1 MSALPLIAGHPLD
14 VFMPCVMA
22 REVRDGDWV
31 SHGASVPLA
40 GAALFL
46 AIETHAPNVDVWIQG
61 CVSPANHDLAD
72 ALIAPERIY
81 TTTAAHMSQTEII
94 NFSLRGNSMFQ
105 FLRPAQIDPH
115 GNVNVSLIERPGK
128 TPLRFHGIAVG
139 DAINAVRRICLYTTE
154 HSPRVFVETLDFRT
168 GTGHHDGS
176 EWRSARGLP
185 GGAGPAV
192 VVTPKAVLDF
202 DAQRR
207 LRIRSVHPG
216 VSVDE
221 VQEATG
227 FELGVAPDCGE
238 TLVPSDSE
246 IAALDHVD
254 PEGIRRLEFRETREH
269 VLRYLATRAEAPR
282 TDGERR

>member
-1 MSALPLIAGHPLD
+1 VSALPTIGGEPLD
-14 VFMPCVMA
+14 VFMACVMS

-46 AIETHAPNVDVWIQG
+46 AMDTHAPGVEVWIQG
-61 CVSPANHDLAD
+61 CVTPANRNLAD

-81 TTTAAHMSQTEII
+81 ETTTAHMSQTAIVD
-94 NFSLRGNSMFQ
+94 FSLRGNSMFQ

-115 GNVNVSLIERPGK
+115 GNVNVSLIERGDRP
-128 TPLRFHGIAVG
+128 PLRFHGIAVG

-154 HSPRVFVETLDFRT
+154 HSPRVFVESLRFRS

-176 EWRSARGLP
+176 DWRAGRGLP
-185 GGAGPAV
+185 AGAGPAV

-202 DAQRR
+202 DDQRR

-216 VSVDE
+216 VSIDDVGA
-221 VQEATG
+221 ATG

-238 TLVPSDSE
+238 TPMPTDDE
-246 IAALDHVD
+246 KFALGRVD
-254 PEGIRRLEFRETREH
+254 PEGIRRLEFRETREE
-269 VLRYLATRAEAPR
+269 VLRYLATRAGAPG
-282 TDGERR
+282 DG